1 MKMCFN
7 LLFAKKKNKNDR
19 EGKLNSYINI
29 SWDLHS

>member
-1 MKMCFN
+1 MCFN
-7 LLFAKKKNKNDR
+7 LLFAKKKKKKNDR